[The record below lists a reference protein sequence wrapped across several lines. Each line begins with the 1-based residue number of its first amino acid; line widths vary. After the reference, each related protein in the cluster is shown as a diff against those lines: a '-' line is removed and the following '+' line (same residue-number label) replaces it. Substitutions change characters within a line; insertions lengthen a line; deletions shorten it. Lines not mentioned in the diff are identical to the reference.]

1 MTKKNIMPVVVLT
14 VICVIVAALLGGVNE
29 LTKGKIKENALKKE
43 QASLIEV
50 LPGASTFEEIKV
62 TAELNLPST
71 VKSAYKEAS
80 GKGHVLIMATSTS
93 YSSED
98 MTISV
103 GVSPEGKVTGVK
115 LTNYKE
121 SKDFGKET
129 YPQKYVG
136 TTAATYEDV
145 EVVSGVTYSSNAFKA
160 AIGDAISAAAAL
172 SSETSA
178 VLDSP
183 VLLSAYASEELPK
196 TDAQL
201 IALME
206 EMAEGVTFTEAAI
219 PTDAPA
225 TLKKLYTASS
235 GGYMAYIV
243 VSGQYVPVA
252 TEGLVYID
260 RNGDI
265 KNLNLLSWI
274 VGHDVAAG
282 NFATEFVGKDVW
294 HMDEVELVSG
304 ATTTANDFY
313 NAVNEALELVTDI
326 LGTRDDSFS
335 DLILEM
341 IPDAKEVKQV
351 KLSDS
356 APSTL
361 NALYKESSGKGYVA
375 HIIVPGQYVPIATEA
390 LVYIG
395 ELGAVKDIKLLKW
408 IVGHGVEPG
417 DFAEGFIGS
426 SKNTVDSVELV
437 SAATTTSADFR
448 RAVSDT
454 INYLVP
460 ESTGIR
466 VLGIF
471 TLVIIISAI
480 AAATVIPKIITRRRR
495 TDK

>member
-29 LTKGKIKENALKKE
+29 LTKGKIAENALKKE

-50 LPGASTFEEIKV
+50 LPGASSFEEIKI

-136 TTAATYEDV
+136 ATSDTYADV
-145 EVVSGVTYSSNAFKA
+145 EVVSGVTYSSNAFKT
-160 AIGDAISAAAAL
+160 AIGDAISAASKL
-172 SSETSA
+172 SQETSA

-183 VLLSAYASEELPK
+183 VLLSSNGENELPK

-201 IALME
+201 LALME
-206 EMAEGVTFTEAAI
+206 EMAAGATFTESEL
-219 PTDAPA
+219 PVDAPD
-225 TLKKLYTASS
+225 TLKKLYTISD
-235 GGYMAYIV
+235 GGYMVYVV

-252 TEGLVYID
+252 TEGLVHID
-260 RNGDI
+260 ANGDI
-265 KNLNLLSWI
+265 KNIHLLSWI
-274 VGHDVAAG
+274 VGHGVEPG
-282 NFATEFVGKDVW
+282 GFANGFVGKDVW
-294 HMDEVELVSG
+294 HIDDVELVSG
-304 ATTTANDFY
+304 ATVTAKDFRD
-313 NAVNEALELVTDI
+313 AVSEALDIVTDM
-326 LGTRDDSFS
+326 LGTRDESFG
-335 DLILEM
+335 DLIVEM
-341 IPDAKEVKQV
+341 IPGAKELKQV
-351 KLSDS
+351 KLSDN

-361 NALYKESSGKGYVA
+361 NALYKDSSGKGYVA
-375 HIIVPGQYVPIATEA
+375 HIIVPGQYVPVATEA

-395 ELGAVKDIKLLKW
+395 ERGAVKDILLLKW
-408 IVGHGVEPG
+408 IVGHGVGPG

-426 SKNTVDSVELV
+426 HKGTVGDVELV

-448 RAVSDT
+448 NAVSDT
-454 INYLVP
+454 INFIVP
-460 ESTGIR
+460 ESTGFR

-471 TLVIIISAI
+471 TLVVIMAAI
-480 AAATVIPKIITRRRR
+480 AIATAIPKIITRRR